1 MLEWGAPTV
10 SASKLGEA
18 FLPGKHKVP
27 DINPVGAA
35 SRFTTWITT
44 CTSGVLES
52 WQSVGSLN
60 RLFFN
65 PFPCC

>member
-1 MLEWGAPTV
+1 MLEWDAPPV
-10 SASKLGEA
+10 SASKLGAA

-27 DINPVGAA
+27 DLNPIGAG

-52 WQSVGSLN
+52 
-60 RLFFN
+60 
-65 PFPCC
+65 